1 MIYHI
6 LRTFF
11 ILIFTYESWQLSQ
24 LFDPHYSAWGIILGL
39 VVSVVIVGC
48 ELIFSKKYFT
58 GFFSIILGL
67 FLGLLISIFFVQ
79 LIAYIPGE
87 YNISDEQKKFIGFLV
102 TIFICYLSIILILRS
117 RGNYKLIIPFLEF
130 KPQGPQQKRLLVD
143 TSTVI
148 DGRIAEMCETHIF
161 DQPLYVP
168 DFVLEEIHQFADSPD
183 KVKRARGRR
192 GLEIL
197 NKLRGNP
204 KLQIE
209 IMSTNSDPSLN
220 HDARVIQFAL
230 DVNSRI
236 ITTDYNL
243 HKLAQLR
250 GIDILNLNDLAV
262 SMRSM
267 FLPGEPLSL
276 RLIKAGEEYE
286 QGVGFLDDG
295 TMVVVKDGRK
305 YLNHEVHVE
314 VTSVLQ
320 KQTGRIIFA
329 KLIRSLELKSKT
341 DFGDTES
348 SKADDTNN
356 FNKNSIEPKKKSGS
370 RSSRHKKPGK

>member
-1 MIYHI
+1 M
-6 LRTFF
+6 
-11 ILIFTYESWQLSQ
+11 FTYESWQLSA
-24 LFDPHYSAWGIILGL
+24 LFDPQYSAWGIILGL
-39 VVSVVIVGC
+39 VVSVFLMGC

-58 GFFSIILGL
+58 SFFSIILGL
-67 FLGLLISIFFVQ
+67 FFGLLISIFFVQ

-87 YNISDEQKKFIGFLV
+87 YNISDEQKKLIGFLV
-102 TIFICYLSIILILRS
+102 TIFISYLSIILILRS
-117 RGNYKLIIPFLEF
+117 RGNYKLIIPFIEF
-130 KPQGPQQKRLLVD
+130 KPQGPRQKRLLVD

-148 DGRIAEMCETHIF
+148 DGRIAEMCETHLF

-168 DFVLEEIHQFADSPD
+168 DFVLQEIHQFADSPD

-197 NKLRGNP
+197 NKLRSNP

-209 IMSTNSDPSLN
+209 IMSTNADPALN

-262 SMRSM
+262 SMRPM

-276 RLIKAGEEYE
+276 RLIKVGEEYE

-305 YLNHEVHVE
+305 YLNHEVQVE

-329 KLIRSLELKSKT
+329 KIIRTLES
-341 DFGDTES
+341 
-348 SKADDTNN
+348 
-356 FNKNSIEPKKKSGS
+356 FNKNDSKETGSSTTDTPDEFVNNNAEPTKKSDS
-370 RSSRHKKPGK
+370 RSGRHKNSGK

>member
-6 LRTFF
+6 LRTLF
-11 ILIFTYESWQLSQ
+11 ILIFTYESWQLAG
-24 LFDPHYSAWGIILGL
+24 LFDPQYSAWGIILGL
-39 VVSVVIVGC
+39 IVSVVLMSC

-58 GFFSIILGL
+58 SFFSIILGL

-79 LIAYIPGE
+79 LIAYIPAE
-87 YNISDEQKKFIGFLV
+87 YHISDEQKKFIGFLV

-117 RGNYKLIIPFLEF
+117 RGNYKLIIPFIEF
-130 KPQGPQQKRLLVD
+130 KPQGPRQKRLLVD
-143 TSTVI
+143 TSSVI

-168 DFVLEEIHQFADSPD
+168 DFVLHEIHQFADSPD

-197 NKLRGNP
+197 NKLRSNP

-209 IMSTNSDPSLN
+209 IMSTNADPSLN

-262 SMRSM
+262 SMRPM

-276 RLIKAGEEYE
+276 RLIKVGEEYE

-305 YLNHEVHVE
+305 YLNHEVQVE

-329 KLIRSLELKSKT
+329 KLIRSL
-341 DFGDTES
+341 DAS
-348 SKADDTNN
+348 SKYD
-356 FNKNSIEPKKKSGS
+356 SKKSEFS
-370 RSSRHKKPGK
+370 AADK